1 MLGSR
6 FLDPGIR
13 IQDPNKVGNPQ
24 DGGHPIWLTIPPTT
38 KNRIKK
44 GILGGVE
51 LIIIFEGEQGGGGK
65 LIILRCW
72 EEGGWGVP
80 N

>member
-13 IQDPNKVGNPQ
+13 IQDPNKIANPQ

-51 LIIIFEGEQGGGGK
+51 LIIIFEGEQGGGRQANYFEV
-65 LIILRCW
+65 L
-72 EEGGWGVP
+72 GGGGVGCS
-80 N
+80 